1 MIPNRDSLQEFS
13 AGCFFV
19 CFGRGEN
26 KRNYSSDEKENG
38 CIPDVTIGIIDVLRD
53 KKIIIGEGMC
63 VKTCV
68 VCGMQL
74 PDEAMVCSRCGFP
87 MHQRAFLSEAHYRA
101 WMREVIEPCRIDW
114 HRRDIEQQRKQLKE
128 QQRQIEEQRRK
139 LEEQQKSKKE
149 PERPAQNRR
158 TEWNTADR
166 GWNQTAKEQ
175 KPKKKGGLV
184 KNALIVLGVFT
195 AASLLGRAV
204 FAPSMQPSSS
214 TVSSA
219 ETQSYVEASIDAE
232 AEPVTLSQE
241 QLDKAAEVG
250 FDLNLFEKLPLT
262 SREDILAWLDENKYQ
277 YKESSGESNWTV
289 DIRTD
294 EGSLVSVTYEG
305 QTSGTQANYLLHYNY
320 HEGYREDE
328 TYYNT
333 VKQLMQELHKE
344 GSVQEDYA
352 IYYDNAETDTVW
364 KAKVE
369 KVVLR
374 KAKQSEIDE
383 QADQLVRVLNE
394 MPEIKEKQET
404 LDWIAKNSDSYE
416 DDPEY
421 SWCNVDLGIW
431 SATYFYE
438 DFWHFEVYAGNAKRY
453 YETVCEKFKD
463 AGFEQG
469 KETKQ
474 DNRRSIYYT
483 LSGKWSIQV
492 EYNPIYHHIELYC
505 NPL

>member
-1 MIPNRDSLQEFS
+1 M
-13 AGCFFV
+13 
-19 CFGRGEN
+19 
-26 KRNYSSDEKENG
+26 
-38 CIPDVTIGIIDVLRD
+38 
-53 KKIIIGEGMC
+53 
-63 VKTCV
+63 KTCV

-158 TEWNTADR
+158 TEWNTADS

-175 KPKKKGGLV
+175 NPKKKGGLV

-250 FDLNLFEKLPLT
+250 FDLNLFENLPLT

-294 EGSLVSVTYEG
+294 EGSQVMVSYKG
-305 QTSGTQANYLLHYNY
+305 QTAGTQVNYTLHYYY
-320 HEGYREDE
+320 HEEYQEDE
-328 TYYNT
+328 TYFNT
-333 VKQLMQELHKE
+333 VKQLMKELHEE

-352 IYYDNAETDTVW
+352 SYYDNAEDYIVL
-364 KAKVE
+364 KVVAS
-369 KVVLR
+369 KTVLR
-374 KAKQSEIDE
+374 KAKQSEINE
-383 QADQLVRVLNE
+383 QTEQLVRMLNE

-404 LDWIAKNSDSYE
+404 LDWIAENSDSYE
-416 DDPEY
+416 DAPEY
-421 SWCNVDLGIW
+421 SWCTVDLGIW
-431 SATYFYE
+431 NATYFYE
-438 DFWHFEVYAGNAKRY
+438 DFWYFELYHGNAKKY

-492 EYNPIYHHIELYC
+492 EYNPIYHNIELYC